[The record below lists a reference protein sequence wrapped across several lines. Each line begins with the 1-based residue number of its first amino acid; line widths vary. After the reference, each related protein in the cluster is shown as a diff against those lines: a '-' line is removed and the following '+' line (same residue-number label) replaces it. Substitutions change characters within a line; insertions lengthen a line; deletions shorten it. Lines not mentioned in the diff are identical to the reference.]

1 MRRWFLV
8 LGSKRLETTEAW
20 ISFYLLLAL
29 VTSVVWLW
37 WQLFCGQLK
46 AWLNPISV
54 ERTEIEMKKTI
65 SALRLLILTGTFVTW
80 LPAHIKF
87 KILHIILETFEI
99 ITYTVNIY
107 MYKTIQ
113 ARVNTV
119 AIPTTGKSCRL
130 YWELLPPILG
140 IPLASIGK
148 LPFIGKLPIVA

>member
-1 MRRWFLV
+1 MWLVQQAASRGGANSAKIAADPKRGSLVRWFLV

-54 ERTEIEMKKTI
+54 VYKTEIKMKKTI

-87 KILHIILETFEI
+87 TILHIILEPFEI
-99 ITYTVNIY
+99 IIY
-107 MYKTIQ
+107 LNSYYFL
-113 ARVNTV
+113 N
-119 AIPTTGKSCRL
+119 
-130 YWELLPPILG
+130 LPY
-140 IPLASIGK
+140 
-148 LPFIGKLPIVA
+148 